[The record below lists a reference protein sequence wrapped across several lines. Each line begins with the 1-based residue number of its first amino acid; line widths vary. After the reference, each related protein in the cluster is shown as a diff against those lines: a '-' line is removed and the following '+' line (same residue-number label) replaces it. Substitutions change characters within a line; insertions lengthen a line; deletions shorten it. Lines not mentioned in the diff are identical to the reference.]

1 MLEDLKIQNMVRK
14 PKARQ
19 VNGKWVKNGARA
31 KAGLNRSILSS
42 CWGRIDTYL
51 TYKAA
56 RLHQLVL
63 KVPAAYSSQEC
74 SECEHTHAGNRS
86 DPATFVCQGCG
97 YQAHADF
104 NASRVIKKR
113 GLKLLEA
120 GISDKPKK
128 QASIRRKTEYK
139 TECGTRGGTPL
150 CGATK

>member
-1 MLEDLKIQNMVRK
+1 M
-14 PKARQ
+14 
-19 VNGKWVKNGARA
+19 
-31 KAGLNRSILSS
+31 
-42 CWGRIDTYL
+42 
-51 TYKAA
+51 
-56 RLHQLVL
+56 L

-86 DPATFVCQGCG
+86 DQTTFVCQGCG

-128 QASIRRKTEYK
+128 QTSIRRKPEYK
-139 TECGTRGGTPL
+139 TECGTGAGRPSVELPRKTSGNQGFQGQVATNQEASPLQGGVDNNKQIEKAL
-150 CGATK
+150 KEGL